1 MNIHRRDVAVDWV
14 GGEPRHVDPSN
25 DAADPDVGADPPHR
39 EGLARRLQWGSERQ
53 PGMHHYE
60 AWRSLRLSA
69 WPRLLDGA
77 LVSAARRLLA
87 DIE

>member
-1 MNIHRRDVAVDWV
+1 
-14 GGEPRHVDPSN
+14 
-25 DAADPDVGADPPHR
+25 
-39 EGLARRLQWGSERQ
+39 
-53 PGMHHYE
+53 MHHYE

-87 DIE
+87 DIERPPRRYPPDE